1 MKAVSVAFSGSPNQY
16 DYLCPFDVKVS
27 DEVIVN
33 TRRGEAKVLVMA
45 VLDHSDKATASV
57 VRVVKPDINTMF

>member
-1 MKAVSVAFSGSPNQY
+1 MKAVSVAFSGSHQTY
-16 DYLCPFDVKVS
+16 DYLCPFDVAVG
-27 DEVIVN
+27 DECVVN

-57 VRVVKPDINTMF
+57 VRVVKPDINEMF